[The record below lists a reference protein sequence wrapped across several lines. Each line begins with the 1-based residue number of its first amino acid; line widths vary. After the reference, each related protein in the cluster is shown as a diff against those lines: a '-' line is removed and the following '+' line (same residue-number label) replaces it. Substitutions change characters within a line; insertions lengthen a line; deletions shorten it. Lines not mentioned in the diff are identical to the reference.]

1 MNTFKT
7 IALNFLPANFFSRVK
22 ILLILSFFVFSFIV
36 MLVFKDFIES
46 EFQAAESISLR
57 KSFENFFLDKYK
69 SHQEKIFTYASWEE
83 IWNSLAAKKEEKVY
97 FAFQQDKSIL
107 DRYDFFTIY
116 FNLEKPFIVLKNP
129 RTKTEF
135 KLVPKLLNLLFNSIS
150 LNSEITQ
157 TIIPI
162 EFEYYLIT
170 VSALKDDAGKPQQA
184 GIMIF
189 AESLNE
195 IIASFEKTHSVQLTM
210 IPETDKTVYKK
221 SQLLVLKKFDSEIR
235 FLIQSEKVKSL
246 LIPFILFFL
255 ILNGFFVFIIS
266 VAIRRFETDY
276 N

>member
-7 IALNFLPANFFSRVK
+7 IALNFLPANFFRRVK
-22 ILLILSFFVFSFIV
+22 ILLTLVFFVFSFIV
-36 MLVFKDFIES
+36 MFVFKDFIES
-46 EFQAAESISLR
+46 EVRSIESISLR

-83 IWNSLAAKKEEKVY
+83 IWNSLVAKKEEKVY

-107 DRYDFFTIY
+107 DRYDFFAIY
-116 FNLEKPFIVLKNP
+116 LNLTKPFIVLKNP

-135 KLVPKLLNLLFNSIS
+135 KIDPKLLNSLFNSIS

-157 TIIPI
+157 TIVPI
-162 EFEYYLIT
+162 ESEYYLIT
-170 VSALKDDAGKPQQA
+170 VSGLKDDAGKPQQA

-210 IPETDKTVYKK
+210 IQESDKTIYKK
-221 SQLLVLKKFDSEIR
+221 FQVLILKKFDSEVR
-235 FLIQSEKVKSL
+235 FLIQSDNAKSL
-246 LIPFILFFL
+246 LIPFL
-255 ILNGFFVFIIS
+255 IFWIIFNGFFILIIN
-266 VAIRRFETDY
+266 ITMRTIEKEY